1 MLASYR
7 EPDPSEF
14 ALAKAVII
22 QSPVPTAVPPL
33 LFGLRVIEKG
43 TLLLCPSFML
53 PVTVVDVDDIST
65 PVYLL
70 RQTEQ
75 GRLILHH
82 MSPDIVDHVWIQN
95 VGRVNKNKGG
105 LQVYYFEN
113 PIGPLYALS
122 F

>member
-1 MLASYR
+1 MLESYR
-7 EPDPSEF
+7 EPDPSAF

-75 GRLILHH
+75 GRLILHLRY
-82 MSPDIVDHVWIQN
+82 MSPDIVDQVWIQN
-95 VGRVNKNKGG
+95 VGSVKKKGG
-105 LQVYYFEN
+105 VTGVLF
-113 PIGPLYALS
+113 
-122 F
+122 